1 MTANKTKTLDSAR
14 TRVADLNI
22 DLPFADDQVSQGLW
36 SRLAK
41 SCKNLSLFMAGMYTG
56 VGCSGTPHTH
66 HSYDD
71 QENSV
76 KQRDNRRI

>member
-1 MTANKTKTLDSAR
+1 MTADKTKTLDGER

-66 HSYDD
+66 HSYDESD
-71 QENSV
+71 KS
-76 KQRDNRRI
+76 KRKLDRRPL